1 MARETILV
9 VEDNDVMRLGLQALL
24 EESGYDV
31 MSAVHGEEALDQM
44 SWNIPDLI
52 LSDISMPEM
61 DGYSFFE
68 AVRSHPEW
76 VSIPF
81 IFLTARG
88 EREETFKGRQLG
100 VEDYLIKPITQDELI
115 TTVQSRLARNQ
126 QLLLAKLQEAYEAS
140 LIMLVNA
147 IDLRDHYTRG
157 HVERVM
163 NYALAITDELGCSR
177 YERDGVR
184 FGAILHDIGKIH
196 IQDRVLRKTGPLN
209 REEWMEMKKH
219 PVIGAEMIKDI
230 PYLAPAIQVIRYHHE
245 RWDGSGYPAGLAGE
259 AIPRPARIVAVA
271 DSFDAMTT
279 ERPYRNTLTPEG
291 AFQTI
296 VESSG
301 LLFDPAVVS
310 AFKVAWKA
318 NRFQAALSIR

>member
-1 MARETILV
+1 MAGETILV
-9 VEDNDVMRLGLQALL
+9 VEDNDVMRQGLQVLL
-24 EESGYDV
+24 EDSGYDV
-31 MSAVHGEEALDQM
+31 VTAVHGREALDQM
-44 SWNIPDLI
+44 AWHMPDLI

-61 DGYSFFE
+61 DGFTFFE
-68 AVRSHPEW
+68 AVRARPEW

-88 EREETFKGRQLG
+88 ERQDTFIGRRLG
-100 VEDYLIKPITQDELI
+100 AEDYLVKPITQEELI

-163 NYALAITDELGCSR
+163 SYSRTIASILGVSR
-177 YERDGVR
+177 LEQEGVR

-196 IQDRVLRKTGPLN
+196 VRDDVLRKTGPLS
-209 REEWMEMKKH
+209 EDEWMEMKRH
-219 PVIGAEMIKDI
+219 PVIGAEMVKDI
-230 PYLAPAIQVIRYHHE
+230 PYLAPAIPVIRYHHE
-245 RWDGSGYPAGLAGE
+245 RWNGTGYPAGLVGE
-259 AIPRPARIVAVA
+259 AIPLTARIVSVA

-279 ERPYRNTLTPEG
+279 ERPYRPALGPQE
-291 AFQTI
+291 AFDHIRRCQG
-296 VESSG
+296 E
-301 LLFDPAVVS
+301 LFDPRVVE
-310 AFKVAWKA
+310 AFETAWEA
-318 NRFQAALSIR
+318 NRIQAAMMLR